1 MEVYMDIMAGIIIAL
16 ACIILALI
24 GFIIITIME

>member
-1 MEVYMDIMAGIIIAL
+1 MEVDMDIITGIIIAL
-16 ACIILALI
+16 GCIILALI

>member
-1 MEVYMDIMAGIIIAL
+1 MEVYMDILTGIIVAL
-16 ACIILALI
+16 CCIILALI